1 VAPAIVKQYD
11 GSSAG
16 GTRRLSRAFTILEG
30 FVDPTAFCV
39 LDDPT
44 LIKRSAD
51 GEIGAFDALMR
62 RYNQRLYRTARSILH
77 DEAEAE
83 DAVQDAWWKAYSHL
97 RDFRLEAAPAT
108 WLTRIVVN
116 EALMRRRRNKTREAI
131 IQSMDVDLQEQD
143 TMLMTDDSC
152 DTSRGSEPDRQAW
165 SAELRG
171 LIEQHIDA
179 LPDKYRAVFML
190 RGVEDL
196 SSAEVAA
203 TLDIPEAT
211 VRVRYMRAR
220 RLLQDALRGELDVHA
235 RDAFSF
241 AGERCDRIVDGVH
254 ARLRAAGVLGR

>member
-1 VAPAIVKQYD
+1 MSAPDVHHRD
-11 GSSAG
+11 FS
-16 GTRRLSRAFTILEG
+16 
-30 FVDPTAFCV
+30 VCV
-39 LDDPT
+39 LSD
-44 LIKRSAD
+44 LELVERVIG
-51 GEIGAFDALMR
+51 GEVQAFDALMR

-77 DEAEAE
+77 DEADAE
-83 DAVQDAWWKAYSHL
+83 DAVQDAWWKAYNHL
-97 RDFRLEAAPAT
+97 RDFRSEASPAT

-116 EALMRRRRNKTREAI
+116 EALMRRRRNKTRETI
-131 IQSMDVDLQEQD
+131 IQSMDPDLQEQD
-143 TMLMTDDSC
+143 TMPTTDDS
-152 DTSRGSEPDRQAW
+152 RAMPHRSEPDRQAW

-203 TLDIPEAT
+203 TLGIPEAT

-220 RLLQDALRGELDVHA
+220 RLMQDALRGELDVHA

-241 AGERCDRIVDGVH
+241 AGERCDRIVAGVH
-254 ARLRAAGVLGR
+254 ARMRAAGVTGC